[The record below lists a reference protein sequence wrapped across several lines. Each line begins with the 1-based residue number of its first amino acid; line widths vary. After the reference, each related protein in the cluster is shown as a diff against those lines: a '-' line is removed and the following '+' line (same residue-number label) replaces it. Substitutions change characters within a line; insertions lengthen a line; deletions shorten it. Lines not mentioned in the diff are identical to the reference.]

1 MIDKPL
7 VTRYEGNPILTK
19 HDIPYSVETVHNAG
33 ATRYN
38 GQYILLFRSHLRNG
52 RSIIGI
58 ARSDDGY
65 KFQADPKPF
74 MVPSS
79 EIEFAVHEEY
89 GVEDPRICSI
99 AGEHYIAYSAYSRFG
114 VRIGLAKT
122 RDFRTRSAPLG
133 NQPLVHLA
141 FLVSRPDS
149 LGCFGASDPA
159 CSVSL
164 GRNEDRSRCDA
175 D

>member
-1 MIDKPL
+1 MINEPL
-7 VTRYEGNPILTK
+7 VTRFEGNPILTK
-19 HDIPYSVETVHNAG
+19 QDIPYPVETVHNAG
-33 ATRYN
+33 ATRFN
-38 GQYILLFRSHLRNG
+38 GQYLLLFRSHLRNG

-74 MVPSS
+74 IVPCS

-99 AGEHYIAYSAYSRFG
+99 GGAHYITYSAYSRFG

-122 RDFRTRSAPLG
+122 HDFKTVER
-133 NQPLVHLA
+133 
-141 FLVSRPDS
+141 VSLIR
-149 LGCFGASDPA
+149 A
-159 CSVSL
+159 CSESQRA
-164 GRNEDRSRCDA
+164 GI
-175 D
+175 